1 MTSTKPLT
9 STKSLTSTTS
19 LTSTKPLTSTKSLTS
34 TKPLPHLGGELC
46 LVFLNSLQLLLQ
58 VVQVVGQAGD
68 LGLGSIVVCG
78 LLVGGPPQFL
88 HLSGELVLVHA
99 IVLDGQLH
107 VVQHLVRLPGLDCH
121 HQPPAVLLMLLLLL
135 LLLLLTNLRL
145 LPFVGPD
152 LN

>member
-88 HLSGELVLVHA
+88 HLSGELVLVYA

-107 VVQHLVRLPGLDCH
+107 VV
-121 HQPPAVLLMLLLLL
+121 
-135 LLLLLTNLRL
+135 
-145 LPFVGPD
+145 
-152 LN
+152 